1 MLKRS
6 WLAVVLLGAL
16 GVGLSACGPKEEAVP
31 KAVERAESGKDSG
44 GAAALTTGFNV
55 GDAETSIEL
64 NLELDPAMAAA
75 PGVKEDRV
83 LNAKKQLSQS
93 TVTVTTPGLKELW
106 VKLRV
111 RPSRP
116 FIERPVVLRGV
127 IERDNQPLASFQV
140 KLGKY
145 AMENDPDN
153 PKEFRVNL
161 LADLP
166 TLPASM
172 LVFAKAE
179 VLLLPTGTD
188 EATIDVPNVTV
199 EEGDI
204 SAKISN
210 PLRVTTQY
218 APPAPLAL
226 PVETPAAAAPTPA
239 ETPAQ

>member
-1 MLKRS
+1 MLKRFV
-6 WLAVVLLGAL
+6 LAILLVAGL
-16 GVGLSACGPKEEAVP
+16 GGGLSACGRQEAAVP
-31 KAVERAESGKDSG
+31 KAVEVAESGK
-44 GAAALTTGFNV
+44 GADASAPLTTGFNV

-64 NLELDPAMAAA
+64 NLELDPVTAAVA
-75 PGVKEDRV
+75 GVKEDRV
-83 LNAKKQLSQS
+83 LNAKRQLSQS
-93 TVTVTTPGLKELW
+93 SVTVTTPGLKEFW

-111 RPSRP
+111 RPARP

-145 AMENDPDN
+145 AMEEDPDS

-166 TLPASM
+166 TMPASM

-188 EATIDVPNVTV
+188 EATIDVANVTV
-199 EEGDI
+199 AEGDI

-210 PLRVTTQY
+210 PLRVVAQY
-218 APPAPLAL
+218 APLAL
-226 PVETPAAAAPTPA
+226 PAETPAAAPSPTPA